1 MKEESHWGIIY
12 CPKYGFIRGDRE
24 RRRRIERALKA
35 HHVDYDWVTSE
46 HKHQVER
53 VFHIMVRDGYRTI
66 VIIGGDSAL
75 NDAVNV
81 LMGEERQVRDRV
93 SLGVIPNGVMNEFAG
108 FWDLSEDSLDKNI
121 EWLKQRRV
129 RRIDVGC
136 MRYHNLEGMACHRY
150 FLNCVNIGLVATMME
165 QRNRA
170 RRFLVSR
177 PLSFMASFALLLSR
191 RFDYRMHF
199 KINGEDIDR
208 RVMTVC
214 VGNATGYG
222 MTPHAVPYNGELDVS
237 VICQPVT
244 KQLLEGMYLF
254 SRNRILNSGSV
265 YPYRTKIVEV
275 RRIRGAQVAVDG
287 RLMRTPSG
295 PFRITVEQE
304 VVNFIV
310 PGT

>member
-177 PLSFMASFALLLSR
+177 PL
-191 RFDYRMHF
+191 
-199 KINGEDIDR
+199 
-208 RVMTVC
+208 
-214 VGNATGYG
+214 
-222 MTPHAVPYNGELDVS
+222 
-237 VICQPVT
+237 
-244 KQLLEGMYLF
+244 
-254 SRNRILNSGSV
+254 
-265 YPYRTKIVEV
+265 
-275 RRIRGAQVAVDG
+275 
-287 RLMRTPSG
+287 
-295 PFRITVEQE
+295 
-304 VVNFIV
+304 
-310 PGT
+310 